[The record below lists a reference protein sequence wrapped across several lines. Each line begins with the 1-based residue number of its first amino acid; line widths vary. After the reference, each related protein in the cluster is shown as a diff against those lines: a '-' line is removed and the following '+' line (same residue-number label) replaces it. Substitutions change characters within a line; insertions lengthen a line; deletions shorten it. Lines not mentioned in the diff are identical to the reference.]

1 MSFGVLVLAL
11 VLTWLVEWAVAA
23 VILRRS
29 DTSLALT
36 VLLVNALTQPPATA
50 AVRELDFNFWLIE
63 LVVLVVEVPLY
74 RLLILRASWTQAGLI
89 SLVGNSLTAAVSF
102 LL

>member
-1 MSFGVLVLAL
+1 MSFGVLMLGL
-11 VLTWLVEWAVAA
+11 GLTWLVEWATVA

-29 DTSLALT
+29 DGQIALG

-50 AVRELDFNFWLIE
+50 AVRELGGNFWVIE
-63 LVVLVVEVPLY
+63 LLVCAVEVLLY
-74 RLLILRASWTQAGLI
+74 RLLVPRVSWRQAGLI
-89 SLVGNSLTAAVSF
+89 SLVGNSLTASLSF